1 MTIKT
6 KPVPKLCRH
15 KGVNRGYVR
24 LNRTKQI
31 YLKGS
36 YTDDGIDDE
45 LKASY
50 KQFKKEFLA
59 RENTPAGSN
68 TIAEVLKAF
77 ALHLIEKSSKV
88 KGNRDRIEKMA
99 EETRATIKLLTEGF
113 YPFMGDHPSS
123 ITVMTYNTI
132 REGWANDRDLATTT
146 LTKYFSYV
154 RSFIKYG
161 VSRGLMPLDCKT
173 AVDSLADITT
183 GEYPTLREPK
193 VRDAVCIEDVKA
205 TLPHL
210 NPMVN
215 VMVQVLMA
223 TGMRPGELCNM
234 QWTAI
239 DTSEELWKYDPEF
252 HKTDHK
258 GKTRVIYLRQ
268 DVQTLLSRWQSMR
281 PTPNPDLLFTTRESW
296 ILGMTKARPET
307 TTQTW
312 IDAAGHLPPTEIRT
326 RVFRDNVR
334 RACAAAKIDHWF
346 PYQCR
351 HFFAYHMLS
360 VVSELF
366 ANGTKCDNAMLE
378 GVAALLGHA
387 STRTTRRYTGA
398 NNALAQA
405 LTTKGSSVVEALIS

>member
-1 MTIKT
+1 MKT
-6 KPVPKLCRH
+6 KTKRIPEVRRAKAR
-15 KGVNRGYVR
+15 NIGYVR
-24 LNRTKQI
+24 VDGKMK
-31 YLKGS
+31 YLAGR
-36 YTDDGIDDE
+36 YTEDGIDDE

-68 TIAEVLKAF
+68 TIAEVLKAY
-77 ALHLIEKSSKV
+77 ATHLIEKSSNV
-88 KGNRDRIEKMA
+88 KGNQDRIEKAA
-99 EETRATIKLLTEGF
+99 EEARATIRLLAEAF
-113 YPFMGDHPSS
+113 HPYMGDHPSS
-123 ITVMTYNTI
+123 LTVLTYNTI
-132 REGWANDRDLATTT
+132 REGWANDRDLTTTT
-146 LTKYFSYV
+146 LKRYFSAV
-154 RSFIKYG
+154 RCFIKYG

-183 GEYPTLREPK
+183 SEYPNLKEPEI
-193 VRDAVCIEDVKA
+193 RDAVCIEDVKA

-239 DTSEELWKYDPEF
+239 DTSEEVWKYNPEF
-252 HKTDHK
+252 HKMDHK

-281 PTPNPDLLFTTRESW
+281 PTPNTDVLFTTKESW
-296 ILGMTKARPET
+296 ILGRSKNFPQTSM
-307 TTQTW
+307 QTW
-312 IDAAGHLPPTEIRT
+312 IDASGKYPATGLRT
-326 RVFRDNVR
+326 RVFRENVKR
-334 RACAAAKIDHWF
+334 GCAAAQIDHWI

-366 ANGTKCDNAMLE
+366 ATGTKCDNAMLE
-378 GVAALLGHA
+378 GVASLLGHA
-387 STRTTRRYTGA
+387 STRTTRRYTGH
-398 NNALAQA
+398 NNALALA
-405 LTTKGSSVVEALIS
+405 LTTKGDSVVEALIS